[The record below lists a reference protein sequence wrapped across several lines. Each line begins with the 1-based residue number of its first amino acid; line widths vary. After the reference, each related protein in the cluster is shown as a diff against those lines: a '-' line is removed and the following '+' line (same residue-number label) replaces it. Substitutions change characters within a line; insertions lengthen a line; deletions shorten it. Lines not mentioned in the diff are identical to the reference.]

1 MIKLMI
7 VDDEAGIRKGLRH
20 YVDWSTWDIQLA
32 AEAENGVEA
41 FQKAIQT
48 QPDILLSDIRMP
60 GKDGIQLARELKE
73 VLPSLRVILLTGYNE
88 TQYLQDALKIG
99 VKDYLL
105 KPAGA
110 ENIIESV
117 LKVRDEILRERSRYQ
132 ESVAKETLLNE
143 SLPILQMHFLSDLTA
158 GRIGSREAA
167 LGKARQLDIPL
178 EAPWLAAAILRLNET
193 DVIQ

>member
-41 FQKAIQT
+41 FQKAIRT

-105 KPAGA
+105 KPAGV
-110 ENIIESV
+110 ENIVESV
-117 LKVRDEILRERSRYQ
+117 LKVKKEIMSERSRYL
-132 ESVAKETLLNE
+132 ENMSKDALLNE
-143 SLPILQMHFLSDLTA
+143 GIPILQMHFLGDLIQ
-158 GRIGSREAA
+158 GRLTNEEAA
-167 LGKARQLDIPL
+167 KG
-178 EAPWLAAAILRLNET
+178 
-193 DVIQ
+193 